1 MTSVGTKYIYCLDKF
16 TFTTWNYSFTWI
28 VVNRKSE
35 ESFRVIINEYIT
47 WRSKQRIKK
56 HGKAEAKNFE
66 NANLLFTDFRGFI
79 QISEKLNPVEVV
91 TFFDSSFKA
100 FDKIIARY
108 NIEKI
113 KTIGD
118 SYMCVGG
125 LPVPD
130 RNSAIAV
137 LYAALEFQAFI
148 PIRQM

>member
-1 MTSVGTKYIYCLDKF
+1 M
-16 TFTTWNYSFTWI
+16 
-28 VVNRKSE
+28 
-35 ESFRVIINEYIT
+35 
-47 WRSKQRIKK
+47 
-56 HGKAEAKNFE
+56 
-66 NANLLFTDFRGFI
+66 LFKDFRGFI
-79 QISEKLNPVEVV
+79 QISEKINPVEVV

-125 LPVPD
+125 LLVPD

-137 LYAALEFQAFI
+137 LYAALEFQALI